1 MIKLGITGNIGSG
14 KTTVCALFEA
24 LGVPVIYADRVSR
37 QLLEDDPTVMEA
49 VISLLGKESYRDGI
63 PDRAFIAAQVFGSK
77 TKLSGLNG
85 IIHPRV
91 HGSIQ
96 RWFAELP
103 ADTPYAIEEAALL
116 IESGGFR
123 LLDELI
129 LVTAPEE
136 LRIQRVMKRDLVARE
151 QVEARINH
159 QMKESEKR
167 RYCDYIIKNDGEHL
181 LLPQVLSIH
190 QELLAQIL

>member
-1 MIKLGITGNIGSG
+1 MIKIGITGNIGSG
-14 KTTVCALFEA
+14 KTTVCRLFEE
-24 LGVPVIYADRVSR
+24 LNVPVIYADQVSR
-37 QLLEDDPTVMEA
+37 QLLEEDEHVMEA
-49 VISLLGKESYRDGI
+49 VVQLLGAESFVNGV

-77 TKLSGLNG
+77 EKLTGLNN

-91 HGSIQ
+91 HGFVMD
-96 RWFAELP
+96 WFSNLP
-103 ADTPYAIEEAALL
+103 EETPYAIEEAALL

-136 LRIQRVMKRDLVARE
+136 LRIQRVMARDKVARA
-151 QVEARINH
+151 QVEARIQH

-167 RYCDYIIKNDGEHL
+167 RYCDYIITNDEEAL

-190 QELLAQIL
+190 EELSA